1 ISSLMLSLCS
11 VLGFSQTILY
21 QAETASRTVQDPQTV
36 VMAQGFRAAGNV
48 SNPFVAKIGPATE
61 NPGGG
66 PTNSGAGATNP
77 SGTSAPD
84 QQSFHD
90 TKGKIEVNG
99 GGQLQFTLPIAL
111 PPGVKSVAP
120 QLNLIYTSGS
130 GNGMAGYGWN
140 LMGITSI
147 SRMGKNIDKDKEA
160 KEIKM

>member
-1 ISSLMLSLCS
+1 MKYISSLMLSLCS

-66 PTNSGAGATNP
+66 PTNSGARATNP

-90 TKGKIEVNG
+90 TK
-99 GGQLQFTLPIAL
+99 
-111 PPGVKSVAP
+111 VK
-120 QLNLIYTSGS
+120 L
-130 GNGMAGYGWN
+130 
-140 LMGITSI
+140 
-147 SRMGKNIDKDKEA
+147 K
-160 KEIKM
+160 